1 LDCCDANASVKRA
14 PSALEPA
21 LWSLELYM
29 AGKEPLAVSD
39 SSPTTSQTPVSAQAA
54 PHGHATGRFWP
65 LALGSV
71 GVVFGDIGTSPLYAF
86 RDALAEA
93 ARDGLV
99 RSEILGVLSLAL
111 WALIL
116 VVTVKYVLFLMRASN
131 NGEGGVLS
139 LMALAQQGAR
149 GRTRMIFALGAIGAA
164 LFYGD
169 GVITPAVSVLSAVEG
184 LKSVRGFSGW
194 FGTQEVIVVSL
205 VILTALFTFQAKGT
219 AKVAG
224 IFGPIMVAWFLCI
237 GAMGLWHI
245 REEPSVLAAIS
256 PTYAVGFLAHH
267 GLTGFMVMGAV
278 FLTVTGAEA
287 LTADM
292 GHFGRGPIQ
301 VSWIALALPM
311 LALNYFGQ
319 AALASKA
326 LAVAQAA
333 HQTLPNA
340 DWFFLMAPHQW
351 RFGLVLFS
359 GLATVIAS
367 QAVITGAFSL
377 TQQAIQLGLLPRM
390 EIKIT
395 STTEAGQIYVA
406 PINWMLFIGVVLVV
420 LSFRSSSALA
430 HAYGISVTGTMVVT
444 TMLAYIVVRHVW
456 KWSLAASLALI
467 VPLFALDLTFFVANL
482 LKVLTGG
489 WAPLA
494 LGAGL
499 CLMMSIFVSATE
511 RLRDKLSKDGLPF
524 ADFREMIARR
534 PTAST
539 PGTAVFLTSD
549 PDTTPPALMHSLKHF
564 KVLHERNII
573 LKVVNETSPYVQED
587 KRIETQALDER
598 FWLVTLHYGY
608 MESPNIPKA
617 LAACRKQGLK
627 FDIMSTSFF
636 VSRRAIV
643 PSVAPDALP
652 TWKRKLFTFLTR
664 NAADPTTFF
673 HLPPGRV
680 VELGTQVSL

>member
-1 LDCCDANASVKRA
+1 
-14 PSALEPA
+14 
-21 LWSLELYM
+21 M
-29 AGKEPLAVSD
+29 AGKDPLAAD
-39 SSPTTSQTPVSAQAA
+39 SATPTSQASH
-54 PHGHATGRFWP
+54 HGHAASRFWP

-86 RDALAEA
+86 RDALEEA

-99 RSEILGVLSLAL
+99 RPEIMGVLSLAL

-116 VVTVKYVLFLMRASN
+116 VVSVKYVLFLMRASN
-131 NGEGGVLS
+131 KGEGGVLS
-139 LMALAQQGAR
+139 LMALAQQGAK
-149 GRTRMIFALGAIGAA
+149 GRTGLIFALGAVGAA

-184 LKSVRGFSGW
+184 LKSVRGFSHW
-194 FGTQEVIVVSL
+194 FGTQEVIVTSL

-224 IFGPIMVAWFLCI
+224 VFGPVMVCWFLCL
-237 GAMGLWHI
+237 GALGIWHI
-245 REEPSVLAAIS
+245 KDDPSVVAAIS
-256 PTYAVGFLAHH
+256 PSYAIYFLAHH
-267 GLTGFMVMGAV
+267 GLTGFLVMGAV

-301 VSWIALALPM
+301 LSWFGLALPM

-326 LAVAQAA
+326 LTAAEAAGVA
-333 HQTLPNA
+333 LPNA

-359 GLATVIAS
+359 GFATVIAS

-395 STTEAGQIYVA
+395 SPTEAGQIYVA
-406 PINWMLFIGVVLVV
+406 PINWLLFVGVVLVV

-456 KWSLAASLALI
+456 KWRLWTTLALI

-499 CLMMSIFVSATE
+499 CLLMAIFVSASE
-511 RLRDKLSKDGLPF
+511 RLRNKLSKDGLPF
-524 ADFREMIARR
+524 ADFREMILRR

-564 KVLHERNII
+564 KVLHERNVL
-573 LKVVNETSPYVQED
+573 LKVVSETRPYVPDDE
-587 KRIETQALDER
+587 RIETRALDDR
-598 FWLVTLHYGY
+598 WWLITLRYGY

-617 LAACRKQGLK
+617 LATCRKQGLK

-636 VSRRAIV
+636 VSRRTIV
-643 PSVAPDALP
+643 PSVAADALP
-652 TWKRKLFTFLTR
+652 AWKRKLFTFLTR

>member
-1 LDCCDANASVKRA
+1 
-14 PSALEPA
+14 
-21 LWSLELYM
+21 M
-29 AGKEPLAVSD
+29 AGKSPLAD
-39 SSPTTSQTPVSAQAA
+39 TASSTPTTQASH
-54 PHGHATGRFWP
+54 HGHAASRFWP

-86 RDALAEA
+86 RDALEEA
-93 ARDGLV
+93 AHDGLV
-99 RSEILGVLSLAL
+99 RPEIMGVLSLAL

-131 NGEGGVLS
+131 KGEGGVLS
-139 LMALAQQGAR
+139 LMALAQQGAK
-149 GRTRMIFALGAIGAA
+149 GRTGLIFALGAIGAA

-169 GVITPAVSVLSAVEG
+169 GIITPAISVLSAVEG

-194 FGTQEVIVVSL
+194 FGTQEVIVTAL
-205 VILTALFTFQAKGT
+205 VILTALFAFQAKGT

-224 IFGPIMVAWFLCI
+224 IFGPIMVCWFLCL
-237 GAMGLWHI
+237 GALGVWHI
-245 REEPSVLAAIS
+245 KDDPSVLQAIS
-256 PTYAVGFLAHH
+256 PTYAIYFLAHH

-301 VSWIALALPM
+301 MSWFSLALPM

-326 LAVAQAA
+326 LTAAEAAGVA
-333 HQTLPNA
+333 LPNA
-340 DWFFLMAPHQW
+340 DWFFQLAPHQW
-351 RFGLVLFS
+351 RLALVLFS
-359 GLATVIAS
+359 GVATVIAS

-390 EIKIT
+390 DIKIT

-406 PINWMLFIGVVLVV
+406 PINWLLFVGVVLVV

-444 TMLAYIVVRHVW
+444 TLLAYIVVRHVW
-456 KWSLAASLALI
+456 NWSLWAALALI
-467 VPLFALDLTFFVANL
+467 VPLFVLDLTFFVATL

-499 CLMMSIFVSATE
+499 CLLMSIFVSATE
-511 RLRDKLSKDGLPF
+511 RLRAKLNKDGLPF

-534 PTAST
+534 PAAAT
-539 PGTAVFLTSD
+539 PGTAVYLTSD

-564 KVLHERNII
+564 KVLHERNVL
-573 LKVVNETSPYVQED
+573 LKVVNETTPYVPDEQ
-587 KRIETQALDER
+587 RIETKALDDR
-598 FWLVTLHYGY
+598 FSLVTVRYGY
-608 MESPNIPKA
+608 MESPNIPQA
-617 LAACRKQGLK
+617 LAACRRQGLK

-636 VSRRAIV
+636 VSRRTIV

-652 TWKRKLFTFLTR
+652 AWKRKLFTFLTR

-680 VELGTQVSL
+680 VELGAQVSL

>member
-1 LDCCDANASVKRA
+1 
-14 PSALEPA
+14 
-21 LWSLELYM
+21 M
-29 AGKEPLAVSD
+29 AGKDPLAASVSD
-39 SSPTTSQTPVSAQAA
+39 TPTIQAHSP
-54 PHGHATGRFWP
+54 GHAASRFWP

-99 RSEILGVLSLAL
+99 RPEIMGVLSLAL

-131 NGEGGVLS
+131 KGEGGVLS
-139 LMALAQQGAR
+139 LMALAQQGAA
-149 GRTRMIFALGAIGAA
+149 GRTGLIFALGAIGAA

-184 LKSVRGFSGW
+184 LKSVHGFQHW

-205 VILTALFTFQAKGT
+205 VILTALFSFQAKGT
-219 AKVAG
+219 ARVAG
-224 IFGPIMVAWFLCI
+224 IFGPIMVCWFLCL
-237 GAMGLWHI
+237 GALGIWHI
-245 REEPSVLAAIS
+245 KDDPSVLGAIS
-256 PTYAVGFLAHH
+256 PTYAIYFLTHH
-267 GLTGFMVMGAV
+267 GLTGFLVMGAV

-301 VSWIALALPM
+301 LSWFGLALPM

-326 LAVAQAA
+326 LAVAEASGTA
-333 HQTLPNA
+333 LPNA

-351 RFGLVLFS
+351 RLGLVLFS
-359 GLATVIAS
+359 GVATVIAS

-390 EIKIT
+390 DIKIT
-395 STTEAGQIYVA
+395 SKTEAGQIYVA
-406 PINWMLFIGVVLVV
+406 PINWLLFVGVVLVV

-456 KWSLAASLALI
+456 KWRMATALALI
-467 VPLFALDLTFFVANL
+467 VPLLLLDLTFFSANL

-499 CLMMSIFVSATE
+499 CLLMSIFVTATE
-511 RLRDKLSKDGLPF
+511 RLRAKLSKDGLPF
-524 ADFREMIARR
+524 SDFREMILRR
-534 PTAST
+534 STTST

-564 KVLHERNII
+564 KVLHERNVLLTI
-573 LKVVNETSPYVQED
+573 VNETRPYVPEEE
-587 KRIETQALDER
+587 RIETKALDDR
-598 FWLVTLHYGY
+598 WWLISLRYGY
-608 MESPNIPKA
+608 MESPNIPQA

-636 VSRRAIV
+636 VSRRTIV
-643 PSVAPDALP
+643 PSTASDALP
-652 TWKRKLFTFLTR
+652 AWKRKLFTFLTR

>member
-1 LDCCDANASVKRA
+1 
-14 PSALEPA
+14 
-21 LWSLELYM
+21 M
-29 AGKEPLAVSD
+29 AGKDPLAASD
-39 SSPTTSQTPVSAQAA
+39 PTTPTPPAS
-54 PHGHATGRFWP
+54 HHTGHAASRFWP

-86 RDALAEA
+86 RDALGEA

-99 RSEILGVLSLAL
+99 RPEIMGVLSLAL

-131 NGEGGVLS
+131 KGEGGVLS
-139 LMALAQQGAR
+139 LMALAQQGAA
-149 GRTRMIFALGAIGAA
+149 GRTGLIFALGAIGAA

-184 LKSVRGFSGW
+184 LKSVKGFEHW

-205 VILTALFTFQAKGT
+205 VILTALFSFQAKGT

-224 IFGPIMVAWFLCI
+224 VFGPIMVCWFLCL
-237 GAMGLWHI
+237 GALGVWHI
-245 REEPSVLAAIS
+245 KDDPGVLGAIS
-256 PTYAVGFLAHH
+256 PTYAIYFLTHH
-267 GLTGFMVMGAV
+267 GLTGFLVMGAV

-301 VSWIALALPM
+301 MSWFGLALPM

-326 LAVAQAA
+326 LAIAEASNTA
-333 HQTLPNA
+333 LPNA
-340 DWFFLMAPHQW
+340 DWFFLMAPQQW
-351 RFGLVLFS
+351 RLGLVLFS
-359 GLATVIAS
+359 GVATVIAS

-390 EIKIT
+390 DIKIT
-395 STTEAGQIYVA
+395 SSTEAGQIYVA
-406 PINWMLFIGVVLVV
+406 PINWLLFVGVVLVV

-444 TMLAYIVVRHVW
+444 TLLAYIVVRHVW
-456 KWSLAASLALI
+456 KWRLATALALI
-467 VPLFALDLTFFVANL
+467 VPLLVLDLTFFTANL

-499 CLMMSIFVSATE
+499 CLMMSIFVTATE
-511 RLRDKLSKDGLPF
+511 RLRSKLSKDGLPF
-524 ADFREMIARR
+524 ADFREMILRR
-534 PTAST
+534 STAST

-564 KVLHERNII
+564 KVLHERNVL
-573 LKVVNETSPYVQED
+573 LKVVNETRPYVPEAE
-587 KRIETQALDER
+587 RIETQGLDDR
-598 FWLVTLHYGY
+598 FSLVTLRYGY
-608 MESPNIPKA
+608 MESPNIPQA

-636 VSRRAIV
+636 VSRRTVV
-643 PSVAPDALP
+643 PSTASDALP
-652 TWKRKLFTFLTR
+652 AWKRKLFTFLTR

>member
-1 LDCCDANASVKRA
+1 
-14 PSALEPA
+14 
-21 LWSLELYM
+21 M
-29 AGKEPLAVSD
+29 AGKDPLAADASAP
-39 SSPTTSQTPVSAQAA
+39 STTQAIH
-54 PHGHATGRFWP
+54 HGHGASRFWP

-99 RSEILGVLSLAL
+99 RAEIMGVLSLAL

-131 NGEGGVLS
+131 KGEGGVLS
-139 LMALAQQGAR
+139 LMALAQQGAK
-149 GRTRMIFALGAIGAA
+149 GRTGLIFALGAIGAA

-184 LKSVRGFSGW
+184 LKSVPGFSHW
-194 FGTQEVIVVSL
+194 FGTQEVIVTAL
-205 VILTALFTFQAKGT
+205 VILTVLFSFQAKGT
-219 AKVAG
+219 AKMAG
-224 IFGPIMVAWFLCI
+224 VFGPVMVCWFLCL

-245 REEPSVLAAIS
+245 KDDPSVLGAIS
-256 PTYAVGFLAHH
+256 PTYAIYFLTHH
-267 GLTGFMVMGAV
+267 GLTGFLVMGAV

-301 VSWIALALPM
+301 LSWFGLALPM

-326 LAVAQAA
+326 LTAA
-333 HQTLPNA
+333 TAAGTALPNA

-351 RFGLVLFS
+351 RLGLVLFS

-390 EIKIT
+390 DIKIT

-406 PINWMLFIGVVLVV
+406 PINWLLFVGVVLVV

-444 TMLAYIVVRHVW
+444 TLLAYIVVRHVW
-456 KWSLAASLALI
+456 KWSLWATLALI
-467 VPLFALDLTFFVANL
+467 VPLLALDLTFFSANL

-489 WAPLA
+489 WVPLT

-499 CLMMSIFVSATE
+499 CLLMAVFVGATE
-511 RLRDKLSKDGLPF
+511 RLRVKLSKDGLPF
-524 ADFREMIARR
+524 ADFREMLARR
-534 PTAST
+534 PAAST
-539 PGTAVFLTSD
+539 PGTAVYLTSD

-564 KVLHERNII
+564 KVLHERNVL
-573 LKVVNETSPYVQED
+573 LKVVNETTPYVPDDQ
-587 KRIETQALDER
+587 RIETKALDDR
-598 FWLVTLHYGY
+598 FSLVTLRYGY
-608 MESPNIPKA
+608 MESPNIPQA

-636 VSRRAIV
+636 VSRRTIV
-643 PSVAPDALP
+643 PSVAADAMP
-652 TWKRKLFTFLTR
+652 PWKRKLFTFLTR

-680 VELGTQVSL
+680 VELGAQVSL

>member
-1 LDCCDANASVKRA
+1 
-14 PSALEPA
+14 
-21 LWSLELYM
+21 M
-29 AGKEPLAVSD
+29 AGKEPLAASD
-39 SSPTTSQTPVSAQAA
+39 SASPTTQAHHH
-54 PHGHATGRFWP
+54 HGHATSRFWP

-99 RSEILGVLSLAL
+99 RPEIMGVLSLAL

-131 NGEGGVLS
+131 KGEGGVLS
-139 LMALAQQGAR
+139 LMALAQQGAA
-149 GRTRMIFALGAIGAA
+149 GRTGLIFALGAIGAA

-169 GVITPAVSVLSAVEG
+169 GIITPAVSVLSAVEG
-184 LKSVRGFSGW
+184 LKSVNGFEHW

-205 VILTALFTFQAKGT
+205 VILAALFSFQAKGT

-224 IFGPIMVAWFLCI
+224 IFGPIMVCWFLGL
-237 GAMGLWHI
+237 GALGVWHI
-245 REEPSVLAAIS
+245 KDDPSVLGAIS
-256 PTYAVGFLAHH
+256 PTYAIYFLAHH
-267 GLTGFMVMGAV
+267 GLTGFLVMGAV

-301 VSWIALALPM
+301 MSWFGLALPM

-326 LAVAQAA
+326 LTAA
-333 HQTLPNA
+333 EATGAALPNA

-351 RFGLVLFS
+351 RLGLVLFS
-359 GLATVIAS
+359 GVATVIAS

-390 EIKIT
+390 DIKIT
-395 STTEAGQIYVA
+395 SKTEAGQIYVA
-406 PINWMLFIGVVLVV
+406 PINWLLFVGVVLVV
-420 LSFRSSSALA
+420 LSFRSSSSLA

-456 KWSLAASLALI
+456 KWRLAAALALI
-467 VPLFALDLTFFVANL
+467 VPLLVLDLTFFTANL

-499 CLMMSIFVSATE
+499 CLLMSIFVTATE
-511 RLRDKLSKDGLPF
+511 RLRSKLSKDGLPF
-524 ADFREMIARR
+524 ADFREMIQRR
-534 PTAST
+534 STAST

-549 PDTTPPALMHSLKHF
+549 PNTTPPALMHSLKHF
-564 KVLHERNII
+564 KVLHERNVLLTI
-573 LKVVNETSPYVQED
+573 VNETRPYVPEAE
-587 KRIETQALDER
+587 RIETKALDDR
-598 FWLVTLHYGY
+598 WWLISLRYGY
-608 MESPNIPKA
+608 MESPNIPQA

-636 VSRRAIV
+636 VSRRTIV
-643 PSVAPDALP
+643 PSTANDALP
-652 TWKRKLFTFLTR
+652 SWKRKLFTFLTR